1 MCWLSG
7 SFTGLLWVQLRQT
20 CMAVPLSSSSWASKQ
35 CGGLR
40 VPRGPVLVHK
50 CLLNIYLCHVH

>member
-20 CMAVPLSSSSWASKQ
+20 CMAVPLSS
-35 CGGLR
+35 
-40 VPRGPVLVHK
+40 
-50 CLLNIYLCHVH
+50 LLFILGF